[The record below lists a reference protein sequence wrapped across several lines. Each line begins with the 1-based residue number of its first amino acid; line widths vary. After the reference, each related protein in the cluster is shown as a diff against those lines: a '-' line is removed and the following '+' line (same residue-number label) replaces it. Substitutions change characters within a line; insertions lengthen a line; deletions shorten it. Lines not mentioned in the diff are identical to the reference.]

1 MNITV
6 FLGSSSG
13 TKELREEAARLGAW
27 IAQKKHHLIYGGSST
42 GLMGI
47 LARSAMEGGAAVTGV
62 EIAFLTQQ
70 RQSQCSLTELI
81 VSETMSERKKLMLER
96 GDIFLAFPGGTGTLE
111 EIAEAISHTRLG
123 LQKGIC
129 VFYNLNGYY
138 DPMAAMLDKM
148 TGYGLLD
155 ADGRESI
162 RFVSS
167 IEELDKICTRA
178 DS

>member
-1 MNITV
+1 
-6 FLGSSSG
+6 
-13 TKELREEAARLGAW
+13 
-27 IAQKKHHLIYGGSST
+27 
-42 GLMGI
+42 MGI
-47 LARSAMEGGAAVTGV
+47 LARSAMDGGAAVTGV

-70 RQSQCSLTELI
+70 RLSQNSLTELI

-148 TGYGLLD
+148 TEYGLLD
-155 ADGRESI
+155 KDGRKSI

-167 IEELDKICTRA
+167 IEELDTICTRA
-178 DS
+178 GS

>member
-6 FLGSSSG
+6 FLGSSDG

-70 RQSQCSLTELI
+70 RLSQNSLTELI
-81 VSETMSERKKLMLER
+81 VSETMSERKNLMMER
-96 GDIFLAFPGGTGTLE
+96 GDVFLAFPGGTGTLE

-138 DPMAAMLDKM
+138 DPMAAMLDRM
-148 TGYGLLD
+148 TEYCLLD
-155 ADGRESI
+155 KDGRRSI

-167 IEELDKICTRA
+167 IEELDKICSRKE
-178 DS
+178 S

>member
-6 FLGSSSG
+6 FLGSSDG
-13 TKELREEAARLGAW
+13 TKELRDEAAKLGAW

-138 DPMAAMLDKM
+138 DPMAAMLDRM
-148 TGYGLLD
+148 TEYGLLD
-155 ADGRESI
+155 EDGRKSI

-178 DS
+178 GS

>member
-6 FLGSSSG
+6 FLGSSDG
-13 TKELREEAARLGAW
+13 TEELRQEAARLGAW
-27 IAQKKHHLIYGGSST
+27 IAKKKHRLIYGGSST
-42 GLMGI
+42 GLMGV
-47 LARSAMEGGAAVTGV
+47 LARSVMEAGGAVTGV
-62 EIAFLTQQ
+62 EVSFLAQQ
-70 RQSQCSLTELI
+70 RLSQDSLTELI
-81 VSETMSERKKLMLER
+81 VTQTMAERKKLMLER
-96 GDIFLAFPGGTGTLE
+96 GDIFLAFPGGAGTLE

-155 ADGRESI
+155 KDGRESI

-167 IEELDKICTRA
+167 IEELDKICTRT